1 MSDLLLRIANDR
13 SSEAFNALFKDYRPR
28 IKAFMMRQGANPAL
42 ADELAQETLLT
53 VWNKAALYS
62 RDRGSPTNW
71 IFTIARNLRIDRLR
85 RETVWQELTDHH
97 AETLEAPTVAPDD
110 AMSLTQRQQRVQKA
124 LATLPDEQRE
134 VLVLAYV
141 DALPH
146 SEIARKLSLPLGTV
160 KSRVRLAY
168 QKIRSA
174 LEDLK

>member
-1 MSDLLLRIANDR
+1 MSDLLLRIARDR

-28 IKAFMMRQGANPAL
+28 VKAFMMRQGADAAQ

-62 RDRGSPTNW
+62 SERGSQTNW

-85 RETVWQELTDHH
+85 RETIWQELTDHH

-110 AMSLTQRQQRVQKA
+110 AMALTQRQARVQKA
-124 LATLPDEQRE
+124 LALLPEEQRQ
-134 VLVLAYV
+134 VLVLAYI